1 MYRNCRQLCNTMHC
15 SYIYLVCLQACDAAQ
30 RNSETCTQDPFDV
43 GDRVEEPWGP
53 AEPRM
58 GALHDPPAR
67 AAHLAVPA
75 PSAQPK
81 IIRGRFSGS
90 LEDQS
95 YLCATD
101 QLD

>member
-1 MYRNCRQLCNTMHC
+1 MHR

-67 AAHLAVPA
+67 Y
-75 PSAQPK
+75 
-81 IIRGRFSGS
+81 IILLPEQGQR
-90 LEDQS
+90 LQH
-95 YLCATD
+95 YLKRY
-101 QLD
+101 Q